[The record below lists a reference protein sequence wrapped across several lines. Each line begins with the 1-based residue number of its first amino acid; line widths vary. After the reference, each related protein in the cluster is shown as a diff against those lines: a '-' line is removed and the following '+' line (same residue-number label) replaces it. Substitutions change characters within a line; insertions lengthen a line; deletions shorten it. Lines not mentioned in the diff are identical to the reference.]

1 MKKPIWCMFVMLSFV
16 VHAQDAETIPY
27 EKVHEHNLTDATID
41 KLAEVSRNHVILSAN
56 EYILKEDLELMDVE
70 LVIKDEVPP
79 LPTQTSDLFQRK
91 QPMLT
96 PTCFNPAPS
105 PILNFSS
112 DVGKILNEN
121 KPKPKRYIY
130 FSWGYHRGWH
140 SKSDATFKTGE
151 GTFTVHGAI
160 GHDRPS
166 KDPKDY
172 YIPSRISIPQYN
184 LRIGYEVNDHWDI
197 VTGMDHMKWVFQ
209 NNNKYQFSGDYN
221 HILYVADPSGNPH
234 LLQGLT
240 FDQVKASGDARWLAF
255 EHTNGYNYAYLG
267 AVYKTNL
274 FTSRNKD
281 FKISTGIGAGAG
293 LMIPQTSVHFH
304 QDSWWNWE
312 GVDNNFHIAGY
323 GGHAEAKVQFAYK
336 NFFLEPM
343 VRGTVI
349 KIDNA
354 LVNGSGA
361 SLEHTPIGSIQVMFQ
376 GGYKIPLKERQK
388 KRLPS
393 GN

>member
-1 MKKPIWCMFVMLSFV
+1 MKKLSFCLFIV
-16 VHAQDAETIPY
+16 FSIHLQAQESQVIPY
-27 EKVHEHNLTDATID
+27 EKVQEHNLTDPTID
-41 KLAEVSRNHVILSAN
+41 KLAEISRNHVIVSSNAN
-56 EYILKEDLELMDVE
+56 IEKEELQLLDVE
-70 LVIKDEVPP
+70 LVIKDELPP
-79 LPTQTSDLFQRK
+79 LQTSELFQRK
-91 QPMLT
+91 QPT
-96 PTCFNPAPS
+96 ISATCFKPASSS

-112 DVGKILNEN
+112 DVGKILDVS
-121 KPKPKRYIY
+121 KPKKKKYIY

-140 SKSDATFKTGE
+140 SKSDATFKTAG

-166 KDPKDY
+166 MDPKDY

-184 LRIGYEVNDHWDI
+184 LRIGYEVNDNWDI
-197 VTGMDHMKWVFQ
+197 VAGLDHMKWVFQ
-209 NNNKYQFSGDYN
+209 RDYKYEFSGDYN
-221 HILYVADPSGNPH
+221 HTLYVAHPSGDPH

-240 FDQVKASGDARWLAF
+240 FDEVKATGDARWLSF
-255 EHTNGYNYAYLG
+255 EHTNGYNYAHLG

-274 FTSRNKD
+274 FTSRNQD
-281 FKISTGIGAGAG
+281 FKISTGLGAGLG

-304 QDSWWNWE
+304 QDGWWNWE

-323 GGHAEAKVQFAYK
+323 GGHAEAKIQFAYK

-349 KIDNA
+349 KVENA